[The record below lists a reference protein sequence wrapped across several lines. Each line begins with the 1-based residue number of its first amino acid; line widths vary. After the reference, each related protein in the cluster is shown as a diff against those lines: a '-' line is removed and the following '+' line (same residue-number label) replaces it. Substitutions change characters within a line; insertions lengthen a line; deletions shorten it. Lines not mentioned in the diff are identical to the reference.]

1 VVYKGVNRFESCPN
15 CGKKNKYNRKYCSRD
30 CQYTGY
36 VGTKHTDETKLRIS
50 KITKEKLQKPETKL
64 KMRNAKLG
72 TKLTQEHK
80 DKIGKASK
88 KLWQDPEYRNK
99 IIEKQIGHTVSTET
113 RELIGQSRRGNKHW
127 TNRMEYPESAKIKLR
142 EKRLHQVFPK
152 HDSKIEKKVQKM
164 LDDEHIKYRKHEPIM
179 GQPDIFIEP
188 KLAIF
193 IDGCFWHGCTQC
205 YGEKILDMNIPRKS
219 MIRDQKVNNYL
230 SKNKIR
236 VIRFWE
242 HDVIYNSENILKFI
256 KKIM

>member
-1 VVYKGVNRFESCPN
+1 MVYKGVNRYESCPN
-15 CGKKNKYNRKYCSRD
+15 CGKKNKYNRKYCSRE
-30 CQYTGY
+30 CQYAGY
-36 VGTKHTDETKLRIS
+36 VGKKLSDETKLKIS
-50 KITKEKLQKPETKL
+50 INNGSKRPEIKL

-72 TKLTQEHK
+72 TTLSQEHK

-88 KLWQDPEYRNK
+88 KLWQDPSYRKK
-99 IIEKQIGHTVSTET
+99 IRVYKKGHTVSPET
-113 RELIGQSRRGNKHW
+113 RELIGQSRRGDKHW
-127 TNRMEYPESAKIKLR
+127 TTRMEYPESAKIKLL

-152 HDSKIEKKVQKM
+152 RDSKIEKKVQKM
-164 LDDEHIKYRKHEPIM
+164 LDDEHIKYIKHKAIM

-205 YGEKILDMNIPRKS
+205 HGEKILGMKIPRKNI
-219 MIRDQKVNNYL
+219 IRDQKVNNYL

-242 HDVIYNSENILKFI
+242 HDVNYNSKNILKFI
-256 KKIM
+256 KKII